1 MKIAQIFIFIPLKK
15 IYIFELRR
23 LCDRAKCFGEGD
35 IFKKKTFH
43 PWGMLSIKLVDT
55 NMMIYVAI
63 IFSFKKVKCLIGNV
77 FIFKY
82 NKRCSQKT
90 WTYIASRSERGL
102 SPTCCKYRLLSE
114 HRDSCEKCYCLHL
127 CVLST
132 SQARTT
138 FIYFH
143 VHYRLKKITIAA
155 FERIHLNIKT
165 TCLLDL
171 SWTILTM
178 TKTMAVLVS
187 WNAMTNIYALAL

>member
-1 MKIAQIFIFIPLKK
+1 MTWEDCATEQNVLEKAIYLRKK
-15 IYIFELRR
+15 N
-23 LCDRAKCFGEGD
+23 
-35 IFKKKTFH
+35 FH

-127 CVLST
+127 RVLST